1 VAGFE
6 EGWRAFETI
15 ESVGV
20 VVKYLG
26 FGGVRCTSLRWRRGF
41 STERAHVFTGVRRR
55 LASVG
60 MTGLLLSDR
69 NWATYREV
77 LGMASESR
85 FLASL
90 GMTRFCLSLFLDEEG
105 RRCRALRRCV

>member
-26 FGGVRCTSLRWRRGF
+26 FGVGLCTSLGWKRGF
-41 STERAHVFTGVRRR
+41 STEGADAFTGVK
-55 LASVG
+55 AS
-60 MTGLLLSDR
+60 
-69 NWATYREV
+69 
-77 LGMASESR
+77 
-85 FLASL
+85 
-90 GMTRFCLSLFLDEEG
+90 
-105 RRCRALRRCV
+105 ALRSE